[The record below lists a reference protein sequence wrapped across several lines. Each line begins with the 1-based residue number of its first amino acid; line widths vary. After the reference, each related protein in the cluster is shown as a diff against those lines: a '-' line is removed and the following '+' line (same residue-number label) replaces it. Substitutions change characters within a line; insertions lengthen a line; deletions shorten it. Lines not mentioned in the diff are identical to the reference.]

1 MRGFFIRN
9 KHALTIGSSV
19 GEVVKCLDLQ
29 PKTKMRL
36 WVRILRAEKKKI
48 AGRHLGVMTWVW
60 PGPLRVS
67 GV

>member
-29 PKTKMRL
+29 PKNQDE
-36 WVRILRAEKKKI
+36 VVGSNPASGKKI